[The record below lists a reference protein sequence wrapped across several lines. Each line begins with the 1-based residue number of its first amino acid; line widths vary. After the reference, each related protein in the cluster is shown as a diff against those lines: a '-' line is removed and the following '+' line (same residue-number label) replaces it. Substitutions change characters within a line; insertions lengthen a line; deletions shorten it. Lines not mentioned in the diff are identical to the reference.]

1 MTFESEIYYR
11 LMWLFVAV
19 ITLLLLFL
27 CYLYFAKQRA
37 QQKEYQSLAFS
48 HLMIEGMEREK
59 GRIYREIHDI
69 VLPQVYG
76 QPVSDQLR
84 TICMDLMPPDFS
96 RFSLKDQLADIC
108 NKFYKRTGIECAYYI
123 EEELS
128 FAAVS
133 AENQLH
139 LYRMVQEALT
149 NIGKHSK
156 AGKALLI
163 VRRVNNHNILICV
176 SDDGVGLVS
185 KEEGLGMKSIR
196 QRAAIAGAKLDFI
209 SENENGL
216 IVRIELLPAGVDL

>member
-1 MTFESEIYYR
+1 
-11 LMWLFVAV
+11 MWLFVIV
-19 ITLLLLFL
+19 ITFLLLFL

-59 GRIYREIHDI
+59 SRIYREIHDT

-76 QPVSDQLR
+76 QPVSEQLR
-84 TICMDLMPPDFS
+84 TICMELMPPDFS
-96 RFSLKDQLADIC
+96 RFSLKDQFADIC

-156 AGKALLI
+156 AQKATLV
-163 VRRVNNHNILICV
+163 VRGANNHSQGMSPSNNILICI

-185 KEEGLGMKSIR
+185 GEEGLGMKSIR
-196 QRAAIAGAKLDFI
+196 QRAAIVGAKLDFI

-216 IVRIELLPAGVDL
+216 MVRIELLPAGVDL